1 MAGYVIVDNEI
12 TDEALYAQF
21 RARVAATVAAQ
32 GGKYLVRGGAAESV
46 EGDWKPHR
54 IVVVE
59 FDSVEQAQ
67 AWLNSPAY
75 AELREIR
82 LKSANA
88 SVIVVE
94 GV

>member
-12 TDEALYAQF
+12 TDEALYAEF
-21 RARVAATVAAQ
+21 RARVAATVAAH

-59 FDSVEQAQ
+59 FDGVEQAQ
-67 AWLNSPAY
+67 AWLNSPEY

>member
-12 TDEALYAQF
+12 TDETLYAEF
-21 RARVAATVAAQ
+21 RARVAATVATH
-32 GGKYLVRGGAAESV
+32 GGKYLVRGGAAESI

-54 IVVVE
+54 VVVVE
-59 FDSVEQAQ
+59 FDNVEQAK
-67 AWLNSPAY
+67 AWLNSPEY